1 MNRIARETPIPRGGV
16 ERQPAGVNLGENP
29 SEVLVKLRKFI
40 EDGNY
45 QAGMKLPPERVLA
58 REWNVG
64 RPAVRE
70 AIKALSILD
79 VLDSRRGD
87 GTYVKSLA
95 GLSLG
100 WPAKAADF
108 QPDFGMLE
116 LLEVRK
122 MIEPRAAGLAA
133 VRASEAQL
141 QEIRKH
147 LASQEGHLAERALI
161 GKYDYLF
168 HDAIIRASGNR
179 LLIELNQVLSSRLLK
194 SREITVRTAPDM
206 SKMFR
211 GHEAIFEAIVR
222 GQSDLAERAM
232 LEHLHIVGLDLI
244 SARRT

>member
-1 MNRIARETPIPRGGV
+1 MDRKTRGMPVRHSRIGRLSVSAAAV
-16 ERQPAGVNLGENP
+16 ENP
-29 SEVLVKLRKFI
+29 SEVLSKLRSFI
-40 EDGNY
+40 EVGGY
-45 QAGMKLPPERVLA
+45 EAGTKLPPERVLA

-79 VLDSRRGD
+79 VLESRRGD

-95 GLSLG
+95 GLSVG
-100 WPAKAADF
+100 WTAKVRDF
-108 QPDFGMLE
+108 QPDFDMLE

-122 MIEPRAAGLAA
+122 MFEPRAAGLAA
-133 VRASEAQL
+133 ARASEAQL
-141 QEIRKH
+141 HEIRKQ
-147 LASQEGHLAERALI
+147 LVNQGGHLEDRSQI
-161 GKYDYLF
+161 GKYDYHF

-179 LLIELNQVLSSRLLK
+179 LLIELHHVLSSRLLK
-194 SREITVRTAPDM
+194 SREITTRTAPDM

-244 SARRT
+244 SARNS

>member
-1 MNRIARETPIPRGGV
+1 MNSTLTRARLRTAP
-16 ERQPAGVNLGENP
+16 PAGISA
-29 SEVLVKLRKFI
+29 SEVLSKFRVLI
-40 EDGNY
+40 EQGDY

-58 REWNVG
+58 QPWNVG

-79 VLDSRRGD
+79 VLESRRGD

-95 GLSLG
+95 GLSIG
-100 WPAKAADF
+100 WPARVSEF
-108 QPDFGMLE
+108 QPDFDMLE

-133 VRASEAQL
+133 VRASESQL
-141 QEIRKH
+141 QEIK
-147 LASQEGHLAERALI
+147 QHLAEQEGCLRNRGLI
-161 GKYDYLF
+161 GKFDYLF

-179 LLIELNQVLSSRLLK
+179 ILIELNHVLSPRLLR
-194 SREITVRTAPDM
+194 SREITAKTAPDM
-206 SKMFR
+206 SKMIR
-211 GHEAIFEAIVR
+211 DHHAIFEAIVR

-232 LEHLHIVGLDLI
+232 LEHLHTVGLDLI